1 MLATTPTRILLV
13 LSLAGLA
20 ACGDRTGDRAIT
32 GAGVGA
38 AAGLAVGAVT
48 GLTLLQGAAIGAVVG
63 GVTGAV
69 TDEKDVNLGTPAW
82 RKGSS
87 GNSAGVPANQPPRG
101 AAQAA
106 QNDLVYRTQEALAAR
121 GYDVGTPDGVMGPRT
136 RSAIERY
143 QVQHG
148 ILVDGHASENLLLHI
163 QQQS

>member
-1 MLATTPTRILLV
+1 MLANFPTRILLV
-13 LSLAGLA
+13 LPLLALA
-20 ACGDRTGDRAIT
+20 ACGDRTEDRAIT

-87 GNSAGVPANQPPRG
+87 GSSAGVPANQPPRG
-101 AAQAA
+101 ASQAVHS
-106 QNDLVYRTQEALAAR
+106 NLVYRTQSALAAR
-121 GYDVGTPDGVMGPRT
+121 GYDVGTPDGMMGPRT
-136 RSAIERY
+136 RAAIERY

-148 ILVDGHASENLLLHI
+148 ILVDGQASENLLLHI
-163 QQQS
+163 EQKS